1 MTTLPPNPS
10 LDNLK
15 KQAKTLKKSWQRGD
29 AAALERIRA
38 SHPQYANAPDEYL
51 RTAKPRLTDC
61 QLVLAR
67 ECGFDSWRE
76 LKVAA
81 ESANNDLP
89 DQFVT
94 IACLCYDDPH
104 YDHRSFHAQAH
115 EMLRQNPWLA
125 EANIW
130 SAATAGNADAA
141 EAFLD
146 QDPTLVNRPG
156 PHGWTPLL
164 CACYSRVKP
173 VDSKHLTL
181 EVARLLL
188 DCGADPNAYT
198 MKGNA
203 DERLDQ
209 TARRFTA
216 LTGLFGGGSTGMANQ
231 PPHPHWREM
240 AELLLGRGADP
251 ADEEALNINQEQITY
266 RKLEILLRHGLT
278 PDARTKRVNAGGITL
293 MGRALSMAALAGD
306 AERVKLLLAHDA
318 RTDEEWRAKMPWQ
331 HAMQRGH
338 LEIARLLEEAGAP
351 TVVLDDVERFVS
363 LCLAA
368 DERGART
375 MLEHT
380 PDLLA
385 RAPKELVL
393 KAVSTGRT
401 EAVNLVLDL
410 GFDPNWMDEIV
421 ALHSAAGG
429 DKEEIVRLLLKR
441 GASLTIREP
450 FYDGTPI
457 GWADFFDQRR
467 MRDTLLSEG
476 AICLFDSLDFDR
488 LDRLDDVLA
497 RDPAAL
503 NRPFAECLSRK
514 PNPDD
519 WQTPLVRMVDRGKTN
534 AVRVLLDHGADVTAR
549 HPDGRSLLQLA
560 RDKGHQEIVRLL
572 EQNGAST

>member
-1 MTTLPPNPS
+1 MRF
-10 LDNLK
+10 
-15 KQAKTLKKSWQRGD
+15 A
-29 AAALERIRA
+29 
-38 SHPQYANAPDEYL
+38 
-51 RTAKPRLTDC
+51 
-61 QLVLAR
+61 
-67 ECGFDSWRE
+67 SWRQ
-76 LKVAA
+76 LKVAV

-104 YDHRSFHAQAH
+104 FDHRSFHAQAH

-130 SAATAGNADAA
+130 SAATAGNAIAVK
-141 EAFLD
+141 AFLNAD
-146 QDPTLVNRPG
+146 SALVNRPG

-173 VDSKHLTL
+173 IDSKHSTL

-188 DCGADPNAYT
+188 DRGADPNAYT
-198 MKGNA
+198 MKGNT

-251 ADEEALNINQEQITY
+251 ADEEALNINQEQVTY

-278 PDARTKRVNAGGITL
+278 PDARTKRANAGGITL

-306 AERVKLLLAHDA
+306 AERVKLLLAHDS
-318 RTDEEWRAKMPWQ
+318 RTDEQWRGKTPWR
-331 HAMQRGH
+331 HAIERGH
-338 LEIARLLEEAGAP
+338 LEIARLLEEADAP
-351 TVVLDDVERFVS
+351 TVVLDDVVRFVS

-375 MLEHT
+375 MLERA

-410 GFDPNWMDEIV
+410 GFDPNCMDEIV

-429 DKEEIVRLLLKR
+429 DKEQIVRLLLKR

-457 GWADFFDQRR
+457 EWADFFDQRH
-467 MRDTLLSEG
+467 MRDMLLNEG
-476 AICLFDSLDFDR
+476 AICLFDALDFDR
-488 LDRLDDVLA
+488 LDRVADVLA

-514 PNPDD
+514 SNPED
-519 WQTPLVRMVDRGKTN
+519 WQTPLVRMVDRAKTK
-534 AVRVLLDHGADVTAR
+534 AVRVLLKLGADVTAR
-549 HPDGRSLLQLA
+549 HADGRSLLQLA
-560 RDKGHQEIVRLL
+560 RDKGHQKIAALL
-572 EQNGAST
+572 EQHGASA